1 MGALLVHR
9 AVTSMVDLEVKTSLA
24 SDITKRTS
32 STHHTILIPRVRVQR
47 ESTPTHTTTQQ
58 IRRLKTQRR
67 TTPRRSTRRKRRSP
81 RRMILHLILTS
92 QVIPTQRV
100 TILQAKRRPRRSQRT
115 AKRETKRRSRDSLRL
130 QRQRDRSVGSPSRMV
145 LAKWLPIQVLRRVKH
160 QVTTLLISWEVLR
173 LLNQRS
179 SKQVASVS

>member
-100 TILQAKRRPRRSQRT
+100 TILQAKRRQ
-115 AKRETKRRSRDSLRL
+115 RRSRDSLRL
-130 QRQRDRSVGSPSRMV
+130 QRQRDRSVGSPSPMV